1 MDDQEPI
8 RFEEENHTSPP
19 QDGAGYSQTTESA
32 AAWFAQHGIQLAP
45 RTLMWYCQNNIL
57 DCEKFANGKVLRWK
71 ITQDSLDQRLES
83 LKREGSPIASNSAQL
98 PASNPAGNSAQL
110 PAMASEQSNEIVEI
124 LRDELAE
131 KNRQIASFQ
140 DIVHEHNRQ
149 FENLN
154 QTIQLSNQTIQQLN
168 RTLALPQVR
177 EVVASMQQDEPPAS
191 RSWTPSDDT
200 PAEKNPEISD
210 EPDWQ

>member
-1 MDDQEPI
+1 M
-8 RFEEENHTSPP
+8 
-19 QDGAGYSQTTESA
+19 
-32 AAWFAQHGIQLAP
+32 
-45 RTLMWYCQNNIL
+45 
-57 DCEKFANGKVLRWK
+57 
-71 ITQDSLDQRLES
+71 ES

-98 PASNPAGNSAQL
+98 PASNPAGNSAQV
-110 PAMASEQSNEIVEI
+110 PAIAGEQANEIVEI

-177 EVVASMQQDEPPAS
+177 EVVASMQKDEPPES
-191 RSWTPSDDT
+191 RSWTPT
-200 PAEKNPEISD
+200 ED
-210 EPDWQ
+210 EPDERPPDIPDQPNWQ